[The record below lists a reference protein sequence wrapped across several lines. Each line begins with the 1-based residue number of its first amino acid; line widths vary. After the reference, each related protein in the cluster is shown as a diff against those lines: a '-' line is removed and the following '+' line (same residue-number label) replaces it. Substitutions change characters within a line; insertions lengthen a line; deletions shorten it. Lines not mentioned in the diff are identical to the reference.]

1 MNPRKTIIKRKSIPL
16 TLVSVAKRCKIKH
29 IKAPVRSFSDPPLV
43 EECHFNTD
51 DSSDQILDENNEGTC
66 YDDQPD
72 TEQQTAHTKRK
83 QKAAE
88 KWQIVQSV
96 ALNGVI
102 MNMSEALLD
111 CTICDKSR
119 GIVKCDQCGPLMI
132 YCKQCAIDMHQHSLF
147 HHFVEVWEDGYFQPL
162 ELPDGIV
169 LDPKPCCENIT
180 RRSIVCFSV
189 EGSPRVLNFPFCS
202 CKCDALKL
210 IGFNYWPGTPV
221 YPQVAFTFE
230 FLDLLEALL
239 LECHV
244 AVQDFTQA
252 WSYLVTKKLI
262 KMPCNLYPVL
272 IDSFEEYRHFRRRLQ
287 TLEGIHVTPLDHSCP
302 ACSTESGVVTV
313 SIDAIFGLCRKKSAG
328 KSVQGPLS
336 GKMVF
341 EFQDEVNA
349 FVSSH
354 SQSRNSS
361 SQGLCNNFLAGNELR
376 SSKRYKALDETAV
389 MGSICRHEVPLRFFN
404 LFHGERISYAVY
416 MMHCL
421 QQLFPSHDIK
431 LLYDVSCTLQ
441 KHLQANSRDDLLSVF
456 HLAIPIFHC
465 FGHKLSCQIQFSP
478 RIIEGFGLSDGEG
491 MERMWSFL
499 RPFSRMTKEMGP
511 SHRID
516 VLSDAI
522 LYYGQ
527 KGIDNIGKLIC
538 KKFHRAQSL
547 KEESNK
553 DLNDLMLMSPV
564 QFSMA
569 DVERWEEEERSQL
582 LQDSSAINLSER
594 WQAKYVKLI
603 DMHEEIKSSITSI
616 STVEPS
622 SPLFVPP
629 SQLLEC
635 LTQCEDKLKSL
646 EQANGVRQ
654 RWSTSSTQY
663 REAKTLVA
671 SEHRMCLLLK
681 LEQAARER
689 WFLLTLKAKYAD
701 GLAIDSRLSLPVE
714 DHMIW
719 EAAINIHRNSYTA
732 SLASIATSIPIEVKR
747 EAVQKFRTAK
757 RSLEEI
763 ALLKDEMRNCLEYYK
778 RQIASLKRSQEEI
791 HLQLHEQEKDVEKL
805 SGCYCLISRKLL
817 IFSTKLTD
825 LLSLFRNIVPEV
837 IPPSMGTSEASTE
850 NHFPLTSYTA
860 HVSISIQMKLMKT
873 QVSVEQ
879 LVTEL
884 RMFSQE

>member
-1 MNPRKTIIKRKSIPL
+1 M
-16 TLVSVAKRCKIKH
+16 
-29 IKAPVRSFSDPPLV
+29 
-43 EECHFNTD
+43 
-51 DSSDQILDENNEGTC
+51 
-66 YDDQPD
+66 
-72 TEQQTAHTKRK
+72 
-83 QKAAE
+83 
-88 KWQIVQSV
+88 
-96 ALNGVI
+96 
-102 MNMSEALLD
+102 
-111 CTICDKSR
+111 
-119 GIVKCDQCGPLMI
+119 
-132 YCKQCAIDMHQHSLF
+132 
-147 HHFVEVWEDGYFQPL
+147 
-162 ELPDGIV
+162 
-169 LDPKPCCENIT
+169 
-180 RRSIVCFSV
+180 
-189 EGSPRVLNFPFCS
+189 
-202 CKCDALKL
+202 
-210 IGFNYWPGTPV
+210 
-221 YPQVAFTFE
+221 
-230 FLDLLEALL
+230 DLLEALL

-302 ACSTESGVVTV
+302 ACSTESGAVTV

-341 EFQDEVNA
+341 EPQDEVNA

-404 LFHGERISYAVY
+404 LFHGE
-416 MMHCL
+416 
-421 QQLFPSHDIK
+421 
-431 LLYDVSCTLQ
+431 
-441 KHLQANSRDDLLSVF
+441 
-456 HLAIPIFHC
+456 
-465 FGHKLSCQIQFSP
+465 
-478 RIIEGFGLSDGEG
+478 SDGEG

-582 LQDSSAINLSER
+582 LQDSSAMNLSER

-622 SPLFVPP
+622 SPLFVLP

-654 RWSTSSTQY
+654 RWSTSST
-663 REAKTLVA
+663 
-671 SEHRMCLLLK
+671 
-681 LEQAARER
+681 
-689 WFLLTLKAKYAD
+689 
-701 GLAIDSRLSLPVE
+701 
-714 DHMIW
+714 
-719 EAAINIHRNSYTA
+719 
-732 SLASIATSIPIEVKR
+732 
-747 EAVQKFRTAK
+747 
-757 RSLEEI
+757 
-763 ALLKDEMRNCLEYYK
+763 
-778 RQIASLKRSQEEI
+778 
-791 HLQLHEQEKDVEKL
+791 
-805 SGCYCLISRKLL
+805 
-817 IFSTKLTD
+817 
-825 LLSLFRNIVPEV
+825 
-837 IPPSMGTSEASTE
+837 
-850 NHFPLTSYTA
+850 
-860 HVSISIQMKLMKT
+860 
-873 QVSVEQ
+873 
-879 LVTEL
+879 
-884 RMFSQE
+884 